1 MTLTFEM
8 GEGGTSYIDLS
19 LACSIL
25 NRRAYKQGYN
35 WAVSGMTI
43 YAQGTNKT
51 VRVATL
57 QNNWCTHNAWVKG
70 KALYDKMN
78 DQVLDDEP
86 GIQGRYHDFKVFMDR
101 SHREQKNLA
110 ARTRV
115 RGGF

>member
-8 GEGGTSYIDLS
+8 GDGGTGYIDLS

-57 QNNWCTHNAWVKG
+57 HHSWLC
-70 KALYDKMN
+70 
-78 DQVLDDEP
+78 
-86 GIQGRYHDFKVFMDR
+86 
-101 SHREQKNLA
+101 
-110 ARTRV
+110 
-115 RGGF
+115 